1 MQGRPPMA
9 LAIAL
14 ALCVAM
20 QPGGA
25 EVARDNLALPQG
37 DTQRFVLPAPGL
49 RHRPTGPQ
57 QATQQQFPGDAAKQL
72 LQDYGG
78 INVGPSGS
86 GVVGNLLPL
95 DPGPAM
101 PQVLALD
108 VACQREQMRVRVT
121 FDSPFNGVMYSKG
134 YYGNPQCSY
143 VAPGS
148 GRSEYEFVVVSG
160 TCGTRFVENPG
171 APSYLENTVV
181 IQNEPG
187 IQEVWD
193 TARGVRCVF
202 EGAGGGDS
210 TQRVSAG
217 LSVAMLDQQVV
228 SFAADSQA
236 SASLDIQ
243 IGRGPFAPSASGMV
257 KIGELMTMVVAVEG
271 PASADVL
278 VRQCVAHD
286 GSRQNPYQLTDENG
300 CVLGSKKKIL
310 GSWQKSRD
318 TGRSDIPV
326 VTFSHFQAFKF
337 PDKNDVYIECQVDLC
352 SNGCPVCP
360 EDGSA
365 GRRRRRAVAAAPTE
379 PPPPGTLGEAA
390 ERVEA
395 QLFRERSAAR
405 AGGAKGGAEG
415 GARAN
420 GLAKNATAGE
430 PVRVARRLRV
440 LSPEDISVG
449 GDPFSSVT
457 LVTKNAGAAPED
469 VCMSVATFVGGL
481 VVMLAVLVLSSVV
494 TAVLCLRVRTIP
506 SAASTYPPDSSFHAF
521 STVSGKTL

>member
-1 MQGRPPMA
+1 
-9 LAIAL
+9 
-14 ALCVAM
+14 
-20 QPGGA
+20 
-25 EVARDNLALPQG
+25 
-37 DTQRFVLPAPGL
+37 
-49 RHRPTGPQ
+49 
-57 QATQQQFPGDAAKQL
+57 
-72 LQDYGG
+72 
-78 INVGPSGS
+78 
-86 GVVGNLLPL
+86 
-95 DPGPAM
+95 M

-108 VACQREQMRVRVT
+108 VACQRDQMRVRIT
-121 FDSPFNGVMYSKG
+121 FDSPFNGVVYSKG

-148 GRSEYEFVVVSG
+148 SRSEYEFVVVSG
-160 TCGTRFVENPG
+160 TCGTRYVENPG
-171 APSYLENTVV
+171 TPSYLENTVV

-202 EGAGGGDS
+202 EGAGGDS
-210 TQRVSAG
+210 TQRVSAA

-318 TGRSDIPV
+318 TGNPKIPV

-352 SNGCPVCP
+352 SNGCPICP
-360 EDGSA
+360 EDGSR
-365 GRRRRRAVAAAPTE
+365 GRRRRAVPAARPE

-395 QLFRERSAAR
+395 QLFRER
-405 AGGAKGGAEG
+405 GAKGGAR
-415 GARAN
+415 AVAN
-420 GLAKNATAGE
+420 GLAKNESAGA

-449 GDPFSSVT
+449 RRRVLDRHPRHQERRRRPRGRVHERGDLRGRPRGH
-457 LVTKNAGAAPED
+457 AGGAGP
-469 VCMSVATFVGGL
+469 VVGGDGGAVPARAHHPVGGVHVPARL
-481 VVMLAVLVLSSVV
+481 LLPRLQHRLRQDVVSHGAGGGE
-494 TAVLCLRVRTIP
+494 TIVDQ
-506 SAASTYPPDSSFHAF
+506 SKIKMCKFGLYLQTF
-521 STVSGKTL
+521 

>member
-1 MQGRPPMA
+1 MKGSLPMA
-9 LAIAL
+9 LTLAIAL
-14 ALCVAM
+14 FSGTKIA
-20 QPGGA
+20 GA
-25 EVARDNLALPQG
+25 EVAHDNLALPQG

-57 QATQQQFPGDAAKQL
+57 QVTQQQFVGNTGKQL

-78 INVGPSGS
+78 NGGINTGPSGN
-86 GVVGNLLPL
+86 GIVGNLLPL
-95 DPGPAM
+95 DPGTAM

-108 VACQREQMRVRVT
+108 VACQRDQMRVRLT
-121 FDSPFNGVMYSKG
+121 FDSPFNGVVYSKG

-143 VAPGS
+143 VTPGTS
-148 GRSEYEFVVVSG
+148 RSEYEFVVVSG
-160 TCGTRFVENPG
+160 TCGTRFVETPG

-202 EGAGGGDS
+202 EGAGGDS
-210 TQRVSAG
+210 TQRVSAA

-318 TGRSDIPV
+318 TGNAKIPV

-352 SNGCPVCP
+352 SNGCPICP

-365 GRRRRRAVAAAPTE
+365 GRRRRAVPAARAE
-379 PPPPGTLGEAA
+379 PAPPGTLGEAA
-390 ERVEA
+390 ERMEA

-405 AGGAKGGAEG
+405 AAGAKGGAH
-415 GARAN
+415 AAAN
-420 GLAKNATAGE
+420 GLAKNESAGA

-449 GDPFSSVT
+449 GDEFSTVT
-457 LVTKNAGAAPED
+457 LVTKSAGAAPED